1 MTTKSKTSSTTSA
14 IEAAIE
20 PARSAAKAWI
30 DLGTEQAQSYERL
43 LKSQLDHVQQSTRD
57 MNEFASALTKS
68 TLEASEAT
76 RRECFEFASKAFS
89 LA

>member
-1 MTTKSKTSSTTSA
+1 MTTKSKTTSTSA
-14 IEAAIE
+14 IEAAIQ

-30 DLGTEQAQSYERL
+30 DLGTEQAQSYQRL
-43 LKSQLDHVQQSTRD
+43 LETQLDHVQQSTRD

-68 TLEASEAT
+68 TLEAGEAT

>member
-1 MTTKSKTSSTTSA
+1 MTTKSKTSPA
-14 IEAAIE
+14 LEAAIQ

-30 DLGTEQAQSYERL
+30 DLGTEQAQSYQRL
-43 LKSQLDHVQQSTRD
+43 LETQLEHAQQSARD
-57 MNEFASALTKS
+57 MSEFAGALTKS

-76 RRECFEFASKAFS
+76 RRDCFEFASKAFS

>member
-1 MTTKSKTSSTTSA
+1 MTTKTKTSSSA
-14 IEAAIE
+14 LEAAIE

-30 DLGTEQAQSYERL
+30 DLGTEQAQSYQRL
-43 LKSQLDHVQQSTRD
+43 LESQLNHVQQSTRD

-68 TLEASEAT
+68 TLEAGEAT